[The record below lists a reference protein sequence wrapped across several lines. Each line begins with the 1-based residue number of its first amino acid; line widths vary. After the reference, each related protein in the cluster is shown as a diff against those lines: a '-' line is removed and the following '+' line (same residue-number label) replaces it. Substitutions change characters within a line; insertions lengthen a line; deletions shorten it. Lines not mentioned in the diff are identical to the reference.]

1 MKRVLLPTVAVG
13 IVALLVLATV
23 ALGKTNKRTTQPTL
37 ISIPN
42 LVSGQMTGGTFKGRF
57 KMLLDGVL
65 KDSGTSVIRP
75 NQQGALRIVGGQTQV
90 PVSGQNNL
98 TSSKGTL
105 SFSLTGVSISIPN
118 VDATKRAFGVEY
130 GTWKITSGSG
140 IYKGWKGGGRWANAS
155 TPDGA
160 QYIDWAGSV
169 TH

>member
-1 MKRVLLPTVAVG
+1 MKRVLLPTVAAG

-23 ALGKTNKRTTQPTL
+23 ALANAERRTTQPTL
-37 ISIPN
+37 ISIQN

-57 KMLLDGVL
+57 RMLLDGVL

-75 NQQGALRIVGGQTQV
+75 NQQGALTTVDGQTQV

-98 TSSKGTL
+98 TSPKGTL
-105 SFSLTGVSISIPN
+105 SFSLTGVSIAIPN
-118 VDATKRAFGVEY
+118 VDPKKGSFGVEY
-130 GTWKITSGSG
+130 GTWKITSGTG
-140 IYKGWKGGGRWANAS
+140 IYKGWTGGGRWANAS